1 MYPSPP
7 SGLYCP
13 KHRKVF
19 HSLSP
24 QLPSDAIEKSIRIP
38 EGIRWAERSLK
49 GIFINF
55 INTSTE
61 RKDSFIDL
69 NIKITCTFFAFSQ
82 RG

>member
-1 MYPSPP
+1 M
-7 SGLYCP
+7 
-13 KHRKVF
+13 
-19 HSLSP
+19 LS
-24 QLPSDAIEKSIRIP
+24 DDIKKSIQTP
-38 EGIRWAERSLK
+38 EGTRWTERSLK

-69 NIKITCTFFAFSQ
+69 NIKITRAFFAFSQ